1 MKIDKLKK
9 KIKYSL
15 ILIVTTAVII
25 ASLLAMYFYLNAS
38 FLDQYDK
45 IVMDI
50 ADIKNKTQEIERKT
64 QENKK
69 YMELWSKINTNRK
82 SLESIKIDEINKLIA
97 NISEKYSISGAVFRI
112 SVPENYPSKIFQNE
126 TISITYA
133 IAELSFISYHDV
145 KALQFIDELMKYLHG
160 YPIVTR
166 LEFSKER
173 EYAVKDYFDIST
185 GKSNG
190 AIKGRLIFSWYVYK
204 EGDPSKNKEAPSNQ
218 KSTEN
223 EKL

>member
-15 ILIVTTAVII
+15 ISIVTAVII
-25 ASLLAMYFYLNAS
+25 ISALLVMYFYLNAS

-82 SLESIKIDEINKLIA
+82 SLEGIKVDEINKLIA
-97 NISEKYSISGAVFRI
+97 NLSEKYSVSGAIFKI
-112 SVPENYPSKIFQNE
+112 SVPENYPSKIFQND
-126 TISITYA
+126 TISIIYS
-133 IAELSFISYHDV
+133 IAELSFSAYHDV
-145 KALQFIDELMKYLHG
+145 KALQFIDEFIKYLHG
-160 YPIVTR
+160 YPIITR
-166 LEFSKER
+166 LDFSKER
-173 EYAVKDYFDIST
+173 DYVVKDYFDISA
-185 GKSNG
+185 GKYNA
-190 AIKGRLIFSWYVYK
+190 AIKGKLIFSWYVYK
-204 EGDPSKNKEAPSNQ
+204 EADSSKNKESPANQ

>member
-15 ILIVTTAVII
+15 ISIVTAVII
-25 ASLLAMYFYLNAS
+25 ISALLVMYFYLNAS

-69 YMELWSKINTNRK
+69 YMELWSKINTSKK
-82 SLESIKIDEINKLIA
+82 SLEVIKVDEINKLIA
-97 NISEKYSISGAVFRI
+97 NLSEKYSVSGTIFKI

-126 TISITYA
+126 TISIIYS
-133 IAELSFISYHDV
+133 IAELSFSAYHDV
-145 KALQFIDELMKYLHG
+145 KALQFVDEFIKYLHG
-160 YPIVTR
+160 YPILTR

-173 EYAVKDYFDIST
+173 DYVVKDYFDISV
-185 GKSNG
+185 GKSNA
-190 AIKGRLIFSWYVYK
+190 AIKGRLIFSWYFYK
-204 EGDPSKNKEAPSNQ
+204 EGDSSKNKEFPSNL

>member
-15 ILIVTTAVII
+15 ILIVVTAVII

-69 YMELWSKINTNRK
+69 YMELWSKINANRK
-82 SLESIKIDEINKLIA
+82 SLEGIKIDEINKLIA
-97 NISEKYSISGAVFRI
+97 NISEKYSISGPVFRI

-126 TISITYA
+126 TIAINYA
-133 IAELSFISYHDV
+133 VAELSFTGYHDV
-145 KALQFIDELMKYLHG
+145 KVLQFIDELMKYLHG
-160 YPIVTR
+160 YPILTK
-166 LEFSKER
+166 LEFSKDR
-173 EYAVKDYFDIST
+173 DYSVKDYFDISA

-190 AIKGRLIFSWYVYK
+190 AIKGRLIFSWYVYR

>member
-15 ILIVTTAVII
+15 ILIVTTAVMIS
-25 ASLLAMYFYLNAS
+25 SLLAIYFYLNAS

-69 YMELWSKINTNRK
+69 YMELWSKISANRK
-82 SLESIKIDEINKLIA
+82 SLEGIKVDEINKLIA
-97 NISEKYSISGAVFRI
+97 NVSEKYSILAPIFKI
-112 SVPENYPSKIFQNE
+112 SAPENYPSKIFKNE
-126 TISITYA
+126 TILITYSV
-133 IAELSFISYHDV
+133 AELSFLAYHDV
-145 KALQFIDELMKYLHG
+145 KALQFIDEFIKYLHG
-160 YPIVTR
+160 YPVVTR

-173 EYAVKDYFDIST
+173 DYAVKDYFDISV
-185 GKSNG
+185 GKSIG
-190 AIKGRLIFSWYVYK
+190 VIKGRLIFSWYIYK
-204 EGDPSKNKEAPSNQ
+204 EADSSKNKEAPLNQ

>member
-15 ILIVTTAVII
+15 IVIVATALII

-45 IVMDI
+45 IIMDI
-50 ADIKNKTQEIERKT
+50 ADIKSKTQEIERKT
-64 QENKK
+64 EENKK
-69 YMELWSKINTNRK
+69 YMELWSKINANKK
-82 SLESIKIDEINKLIA
+82 SLEPIKVDEINKLIA
-97 NISEKYSISGAVFRI
+97 NLSEKYSVSGAIFKI

-126 TISITYA
+126 TISIIYSV
-133 IAELSFISYHDV
+133 AELTFSAYHDV
-145 KALQFIDELMKYLHG
+145 KALQFVDEFMKYLHG
-160 YPIVTR
+160 YPILTR

-173 EYAVKDYFDIST
+173 DYTVKDYFDISV
-185 GKSNG
+185 GKSNS

-204 EGDPSKNKEAPSNQ
+204 EADSSKIKESPSNQ
-218 KSTEN
+218 KST
-223 EKL
+223 

>member
-15 ILIVTTAVII
+15 IAVTVSAVFIS
-25 ASLLAMYFYLNAS
+25 SLLVIYFYLNAS

-50 ADIKNKTQEIERKT
+50 ADIKNKAQEIERKT

-69 YMELWSKINTNRK
+69 YMELWSKINANKK
-82 SLESIKIDEINKLIA
+82 SLEVIRVDEINKIIA
-97 NISEKYSISGAVFRI
+97 NLSEKYSVSGAIFKI

-126 TISITYA
+126 TISIIYS
-133 IAELSFISYHDV
+133 IGELSFSAYHDV
-145 KALQFIDELMKYLHG
+145 KALQFVDEFMKYLHG

-173 EYAVKDYFDIST
+173 DYAVKDYFDISV

-204 EGDPSKNKEAPSNQ
+204 EGDLSKNKESPSNP

>member
-1 MKIDKLKK
+1 M
-9 KIKYSL
+9 
-15 ILIVTTAVII
+15 
-25 ASLLAMYFYLNAS
+25 NAS

-64 QENKK
+64 EENKK
-69 YMELWSKINTNRK
+69 YMELWSKISANKK
-82 SLESIKIDEINKLIA
+82 SLEAIRVDEINKIIA
-97 NISEKYSISGAVFRI
+97 NLSEKYSVSGAIFKI
-112 SVPENYPSKIFQNE
+112 SVPENYPSRIFQNE
-126 TISITYA
+126 TISIIYS
-133 IAELSFISYHDV
+133 IGELSFSAYHDV
-145 KALQFIDELMKYLHG
+145 KALQFVDDFMKYLHG

-166 LEFSKER
+166 LEFSKEKD
-173 EYAVKDYFDIST
+173 YIVKDYFDISV
-185 GKSNG
+185 GKSSG

-204 EGDPSKNKEAPSNQ
+204 EADSSKNKESPSNP

>member
-15 ILIVTTAVII
+15 ISIVTAVII
-25 ASLLAMYFYLNAS
+25 ISALLVMYFYLNAS

-69 YMELWSKINTNRK
+69 YMELWSKINANRK
-82 SLESIKIDEINKLIA
+82 SLEGIKVDEINKLIA
-97 NISEKYSISGAVFRI
+97 NLSEKYSVSGAIFKI
-112 SVPENYPSKIFQNE
+112 SVPENYPSKTFQNE
-126 TISITYA
+126 TISIIYS
-133 IAELSFISYHDV
+133 IAELSFSAYHDV
-145 KALQFIDELMKYLHG
+145 KALQFVDEFVKYLHG
-160 YPIVTR
+160 YPIITR

-173 EYAVKDYFDIST
+173 DYVVKDYFDISA
-185 GKSNG
+185 GKYSA
-190 AIKGRLIFSWYVYK
+190 AIKGKLIFSWYVYK
-204 EGDPSKNKEAPSNQ
+204 EADSSKNKESPSNQ

>member
-15 ILIVTTAVII
+15 ISIVITAIFI
-25 ASLLAMYFYLNAS
+25 SSLLAIYFYLNAS

-69 YMELWSKINTNRK
+69 YMELWSKISVSKK
-82 SLESIKIDEINKLIA
+82 SLEGVKVDEINKVIA
-97 NISEKYSISGAVFRI
+97 NLSEKYSVSGTIFRI
-112 SVPENYPSKIFQNE
+112 SVPENFSSKIFQNE
-126 TISITYA
+126 TISIIYS
-133 IAELSFISYHDV
+133 IAELSFSSYHDV
-145 KALQFIDELMKYLHG
+145 KALQFIDDFMKYLHG
-160 YPIVTR
+160 YPIITR

-173 EYAVKDYFDIST
+173 DYAVKDYFDIST
-185 GKSNG
+185 GKANG

-204 EGDPSKNKEAPSNQ
+204 EADSGKNKESPSNQ
-218 KSTEN
+218 KPS
-223 EKL
+223 